1 MSETKFKVGDIVR
14 RKQDHTIFAGW
25 VGEVV
30 KVDGDEISVKYKRHS
45 WSNRSKANNYE
56 LVERKSE
63 YFCFESKAEPAPASN
78 ESKAPQPK
86 FNVGD
91 RVLIKSSVSPMDGMD
106 CVVTATNAGM
116 RSPYFVEAKDV
127 SRGSWFSEHELVMI
141 EPAPAVKECLT
152 TDNVNHPPH
161 YNQGAIEC
169 IEAIKAALGEGFVAY
184 LRGNV
189 MKYLWRCDHKRG
201 VEDLKKAA
209 WYLDRAIKEM
219 EVSGE

>member
-1 MSETKFKVGDIVR
+1 MSETKFEIGDIVR

-30 KVDGDEISVKYKRHS
+30 KVNDDEISVKYKRHTWSS
-45 WSNRSKANNYE
+45 WSKAKNYE

-78 ESKAPQPK
+78 EPKAPQPK

-91 RVLIKSSVSPMDGMD
+91 RVRIRSSASPMDGMD

-116 RSPYFVEAKDV
+116 RSPYFVEAKDL
-127 SRGSWFSEHELVMI
+127 RQGSWFTAGEL

-152 TDNVNHPPH
+152 TDNVNHPAH
-161 YNQGAIEC
+161 YNQGGIEC
-169 IEAIKAALGEGFVAY
+169 IEAIKAATGSGFIKY
-184 LRGNV
+184 CTGNV
-189 MKYLWRCDHKRG
+189 IKYLWRYDNKG
-201 VEDLKKAA
+201 GLEDLKKAA

-219 EVSGE
+219 EVTSE

>member
-1 MSETKFKVGDIVR
+1 MSEAKFEIGDIVR

-25 VGEVV
+25 IGEVV
-30 KVDGDEISVKYKRHS
+30 KVNDDEISVKYKRHTWSS
-45 WSNRSKANNYE
+45 WSKAKNYE

-63 YFCFESKAEPAPASN
+63 CFCFESKAEPATAVKEA
-78 ESKAPQPK
+78 ESPQSK
-86 FNVGD
+86 FKVGD
-91 RVLIKSSVSPMDGMD
+91 RVRVAEDPDFGP
-106 CVVTATNAGM
+106 NAGIAGQVVKCETEIALVKLE
-116 RSPYFVEAKDV
+116 SP
-127 SRGSWFSEHELVMI
+127 GSARTWFSVKHL
-141 EPAPAVKECLT
+141 EPAPAASECLT

-161 YNQGAIEC
+161 YNQGGIEC
-169 IEAIKAALGEGFVAY
+169 LEAIKAALGDGFADY

-189 MKYLWRCDHKRG
+189 MKYLWRCEHKGG